1 MLRHPPQTSSALA
14 GRRLWS
20 RPQWGVRRVSHGLL
34 VVAVACQLRR
44 GAEIVDGYCW
54 PARQPGAVGAV
65 GVNGRVLDGRVL
77 NARLATVRSE
87 VLS

>member
-1 MLRHPPQTSSALA
+1 MLRHPPRTSSALA
-14 GRRLWS
+14 GCWLWS
-20 RPQWGVRRVSHGLL
+20 RPQWGVWRVSRGLL

-54 PARQPGAVGAV
+54 PARRPGAV
-65 GVNGRVLDGRVL
+65 GVNGRLLDGRAL
-77 NARLATVRSE
+77 NARLATVRTE

>member
-1 MLRHPPQTSSALA
+1 MLRHPPRTSLALE

-20 RPQWGVRRVSHGLL
+20 RLQWGVRRVSRGLL
-34 VVAVACQLRR
+34 VVAVVCQQRR

-54 PARQPGAVGAV
+54 PARRPGVMWAD
-65 GVNGRVLDGRVL
+65 GRVLDGRAL

>member
-1 MLRHPPQTSSALA
+1 MLRHPPRTSLALA

-54 PARQPGAVGAV
+54 PARRPGAVE
-65 GVNGRVLDGRVL
+65 VNGRVLDGRAL

-87 VLS
+87 AS